1 MNIMKS
7 YTGFTV
13 AVLAASFGLASGA
26 EITGKVTLKGTP
38 PPERPIP
45 FTGQYEATCGKAHTG
60 EAAKT
65 RHYVVSPDK
74 GLANVFVY
82 IKEGAKPTPPKGESP
97 LLDQV
102 GCMYE
107 PYVLGAVAGQKIKIR
122 NSDPF
127 MHNVHATPKKN
138 PEFNFAQVV
147 KGQVNEKAF
156 DKSEVLVRMKC
167 DVHEWMFA
175 YIGVVDHPYYAVT
188 AKDGSFTIK
197 DVPAGDYTIEAF
209 HLKAGA
215 KNEKVKLSDTDKKTL
230 AFELEVP
237 APQ

>member
-1 MNIMKS
+1 MKA
-7 YTGFTV
+7 YIGAWTL
-13 AVLAASFGLASGA
+13 AVLTGSSQFAFGA
-26 EITGKVTLKGTP
+26 EITGKVKLKGTP
-38 PPERPIP
+38 PPERTIEI
-45 FTGQYEATCGKAHTG
+45 TGAHEATCGKIHPKDKPV
-60 EAAKT
+60 KT

-82 IKEGAKPTPPKGESP
+82 LKEGAKPAPAKGESP
-97 LLDQV
+97 LLDQI
-102 GCMYE
+102 GCLYE

-122 NSDPF
+122 NSDDF
-127 MHNVHATPKKN
+127 LHNVHATPKKN

-156 DKSEVLVRMKC
+156 EKPEVLVRMKC

-175 YIGVVDHPYYAVT
+175 YIGVVEHPYFAVT
-188 AKDGSFTIK
+188 DKDGSFKIT

-215 KNEKVKLSDTDKKTL
+215 KTEKVKLGDSDKKT
-230 AFELEVP
+230 ADFELEVP
-237 APQ
+237 AAP